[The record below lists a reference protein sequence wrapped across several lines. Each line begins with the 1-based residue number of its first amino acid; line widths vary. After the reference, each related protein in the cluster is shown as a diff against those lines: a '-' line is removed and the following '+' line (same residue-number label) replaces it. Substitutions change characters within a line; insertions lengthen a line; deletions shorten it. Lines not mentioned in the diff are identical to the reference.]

1 MATKGAEGTRIGIM
15 TEAEVRRLCDRVRQ
29 AALGAH
35 RFLRHGHVEKV
46 YELSLARRLRNM
58 RIKVVTQQPL
68 SVRDEDGSLLGE
80 FFADLL
86 VEDELII
93 EIKAVRCLVD
103 EHTAQVLGYLRTS
116 GLTHAMLINFGAPV
130 IQFKK

>member
-1 MATKGAEGTRIGIM
+1 M
-15 TEAEVRRLCDRVRQ
+15 TENEVRELCARVRQ

-35 RFLRHGHVEKV
+35 RFLRHGHAEKI
-46 YELSLARRLRNM
+46 YELSLARRLRELGV
-58 RIKVVTQQPL
+58 KVLTQHPL

-86 VEDELII
+86 VADELIV

-116 GLTHAMLINFGAPV
+116 GLTHAMLVNFGAPV
-130 IQFKK
+130 IQFKKFILDQPVPLKPN